1 MLRIRAMVSQ
11 REQGF
16 TLLELLV
23 GIGIIAFLLL
33 MVMPSIRVY
42 LLDTKIRSAAQAYYD
57 GAQLARSEALRRN
70 TDVTITLEDNNRSWV
85 VAAAAGAA
93 IASKPS
99 ESASM
104 LTVTATTDAVTFNG
118 LGNAS
123 AANTVKFMPGDS
135 AQCLSSGAQ
144 RCLNIVVSQGG
155 QVRLCDPTITTDGD
169 NRKC

>member
-1 MLRIRAMVSQ
+1 MLHFVAITPRRAH
-11 REQGF
+11 GF

-33 MVMPSIRVY
+33 MAMPGIRVY
-42 LLDTKIRSAAQAYYD
+42 LLDTKIRAAAQAYYD
-57 GAQLARSEALRRN
+57 GAQQARSEALRRN
-70 TDVTITLEDNNRSWV
+70 TDVTLSLTNSNQGWS
-85 VAAAAGAA
+85 
-93 IASKPS
+93 IAVCGVEIAVKAP

-104 LTVTATTDAVTFNG
+104 LSVTATTTEVSFNG

-135 AQCLSSGAQ
+135 SQCLASGPQ
-144 RCLNIVVSQGG
+144 RCLQVQVSQGG
-155 QVRLCDPTITTDGD
+155 QVRLCDPSITTAGD

>member
-1 MLRIRAMVSQ
+1 MLQFVAITPRRAH
-11 REQGF
+11 GF

-33 MVMPSIRVY
+33 MAMPGIRVY
-42 LLDTKIRSAAQAYYD
+42 LLDTKIRAAAQAYYD
-57 GAQLARSEALRRN
+57 GAQQARSEALRRN
-70 TDVTITLEDNNRSWV
+70 TDVTLSLTNSNQGWS
-85 VAAAAGAA
+85 
-93 IASKPS
+93 IAVGGVGIAVKAP

-104 LTVTATTDAVTFNG
+104 LSVTATTTDVSFNG

-135 AQCLSSGAQ
+135 SQCLASGPQ
-144 RCLNIVVSQGG
+144 RCLQVQVSQGG
-155 QVRLCDPTITTDGD
+155 QVRLCDPSITTAGD

>member
-1 MLRIRAMVSQ
+1 MLPVVGKRAH
-11 REQGF
+11 GF

-42 LLDTKIRSAAQAYYD
+42 LLDTKIRAAAQAYYD
-57 GAQLARSEALRRN
+57 GAQQARSEALRRN
-70 TDVTITLEDNNRSWV
+70 GDVTISLSDSNRGWSIVTGGITL
-85 VAAAAGAA
+85 AA
-93 IASKPS
+93 KPA
-99 ESASM
+99 ESAAP
-104 LTVTATTDAVTFNG
+104 LTITATTADVTFNG

-135 AQCLSSGAQ
+135 AQCLASGPQ
-144 RCLNIVVSQGG
+144 RCLNILVSPGG
-155 QVRLCDPTITTDGD
+155 QVRLCDPTITAAGD